1 MSDESLT
8 IADVEQEQAEV
19 FVLSNAHGNCQRQ
32 AHLDRDCTTFARTD
46 REPKSFDPAVLHP
59 DKAVCD
65 RCTGR
70 WEPGRVSRPDA
81 YLANRIRKMTTEE
94 KRAWFDE

>member
-19 FVLSNAHGNCQRQ
+19 FVLPTYGTCQRK
-32 AHLDRDCTTFARTD
+32 AHLDRDCTTFDRTD
-46 REPKSFDPAVLHP
+46 REPKSFETAVLHP
-59 DKAVCD
+59 DKPVCD

-70 WEPGRVSRPDA
+70 WEPNRVSRPDA
-81 YLANRIRKMTTEE
+81 YLANRIRQMTTEE

>member
-8 IADVEQEQAEV
+8 IADVEQAEV
-19 FVLSNAHGNCQRQ
+19 FVLSRRGGSCQRR
-32 AHLDRDCTTFARTD
+32 AHLDRTCTTFARTD
-46 REPKSFDPAVLHP
+46 REPESFDPAVLHP
-59 DKAVCD
+59 DKPVCD

-81 YLANRIRKMTTEE
+81 YLANRIRQMTTEE